1 MKDVVACLGLGP
13 VEISPSMLASLC
25 ALFLF
30 RFADSYIVEVLW
42 IFKSSILI
50 VYFFKC
56 NFCNS
61 YISYLFFSYCNQEP
75 DKM

>member
-30 RFADSYIVEVLW
+30 RFAGSYIVEALW

-50 VYFFKC
+50 VYF
-56 NFCNS
+56 
-61 YISYLFFSYCNQEP
+61 Y
-75 DKM
+75 